1 MNIVYTTDE
10 AFTAKVAAG
19 ICSVFENN
27 KEMEQINVYI
37 VGQNLSETSCKRF
50 EKIAEKY
57 KRNIFIIPLGKIEDY
72 LDFEYDTGG
81 WNAIV
86 LARLFL
92 EKLLPETVEKVIYL
106 DGDTINIGSLK
117 KMWNTD
123 MHEKVVGA
131 WIEATISSVNKKIL
145 HMENIPYVNAGVL
158 LIDLKLWREQAVGRK
173 ILQFYCKNNGKLPA
187 NDQDAINGTLK
198 ENIYYL
204 KPEYNFYNIYWFY
217 PYKVLKKLMG
227 NTEYYSKNIVEN
239 AKKHP
244 IIIHYLGEE
253 RPWRAGNH
261 HPYKS
266 DYYRYLR
273 LTPWKDEKDE
283 EGWKIYFILWD
294 IFNFVMKPFPEVRYK
309 IINSLIPQFMKW
321 RKKQIKREK

>member
-1 MNIVYTTDE
+1 
-10 AFTAKVAAG
+10 
-19 ICSVFENN
+19 
-27 KEMEQINVYI
+27 
-37 VGQNLSETSCKRF
+37 
-50 EKIAEKY
+50 
-57 KRNIFIIPLGKIEDY
+57 
-72 LDFEYDTGG
+72 
-81 WNAIV
+81 
-86 LARLFL
+86 
-92 EKLLPETVEKVIYL
+92 
-106 DGDTINIGSLK
+106 
-117 KMWNTD
+117 
-123 MHEKVVGA
+123 
-131 WIEATISSVNKKIL
+131 
-145 HMENIPYVNAGVL
+145 MENIPYVNAGVL